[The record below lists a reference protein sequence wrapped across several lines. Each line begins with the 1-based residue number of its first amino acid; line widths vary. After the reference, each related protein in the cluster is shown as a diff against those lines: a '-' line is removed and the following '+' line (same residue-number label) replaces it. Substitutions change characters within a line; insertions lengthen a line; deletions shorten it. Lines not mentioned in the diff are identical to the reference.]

1 MYNFVKFKIKNVNS
15 HGYTLRKL
23 QDMFR
28 IGIIGAGWIA
38 DKMAQAI
45 APFKDMEIYAI
56 ASRSLDKAEEFA
68 KEHGIPVAYGSYAEL
83 VSDPSVDL
91 VYIATPHSHHYE
103 HAMLA
108 LEHGKPVLVE
118 KAFTANAAQ
127 AERLIKVAREKGIF
141 ITEAIWTR
149 YMPMSHKVT
158 EIMESG
164 IIGRPRVLTATLCY
178 MMEEKE
184 RIVRADLCGGAL
196 LDLGVYSLNF
206 ARMYFGTDIV
216 KTVTNC
222 HLGPT
227 GMDMHECISLSY
239 SDGRM
244 ANLQSG
250 ALCLNDRQGI
260 ISGTEGYIRVDNIN
274 CPEVIEVYRNYE
286 LVERYEKPS
295 DMVNG
300 YEYQVLE
307 CRRCLQEGLLESPM
321 MPHDETIS
329 IMRQM
334 DGLRE
339 EWGVKYPYDE

>member
-1 MYNFVKFKIKNVNS
+1 METEKHTF
-15 HGYTLRKL
+15 
-23 QDMFR
+23 MFR
-28 IGIIGAGWIA
+28 LGIIGAGWIA
-38 DKMAQAI
+38 QKMVKAL
-45 APFKDMEIYAI
+45 APLDEVEVYAI
-56 ASRSLDKAEEFA
+56 GSRSLDKAAAFA
-68 KEHGIPVAYGSYAEL
+68 QEHAIPMAYGSYEEL
-83 VSDPSVDL
+83 VCDPLVDL

-108 LEHGKPVLVE
+108 LNHGKHVLVE

-127 AERLIKVAREKGIF
+127 ASDLIATARAKGLF

-149 YMPMSHKVT
+149 YMPLSHKVR

-164 IIGRPRVLTATLCY
+164 VIGEPRVLTATLCY
-178 MMEEKE
+178 MMEFKE
-184 RIVRADLCGGAL
+184 RIVGADLCGGAL
-196 LDLGVYSLNF
+196 LDLGVYALNF

-216 KTVTNC
+216 RTVTNC

-227 GMDMHECISLSY
+227 GMDMHESISLSY
-239 SDGRM
+239 ADGKM
-244 ANLQSG
+244 ANLQAG

-286 LVERYEKPS
+286 LVERHVKPD

-307 CRRCLQEGLLESPM
+307 CMRCIREGLSESPM
-321 MPHDETIS
+321 MPHAETIS
-329 IMRQM
+329 IMKQM
-334 DGLRE
+334 DDLRK
-339 EWGVKYPYDE
+339 EWGVEYPYDK

>member
-1 MYNFVKFKIKNVNS
+1 MDK
-15 HGYTLRKL
+15 TTEKL
-23 QDMFR
+23 LDMFR

-45 APFKDMEIYAI
+45 APFKDIEIYAI
-56 ASRSLDKAEEFA
+56 ASRSLDKAETFA
-68 KEHGIPVAYGSYAEL
+68 KTYGIPVAYGSYTEL
-83 VSDPSVDL
+83 VTDPSVDL
-91 VYIATPHSHHYE
+91 VYIATPHSHHFD

-108 LEHGKPVLVE
+108 IEHGKPVLVE

-127 AERLIKVAREKGIF
+127 AERLIKAAREKDVF

-164 IIGRPRVLTATLCY
+164 VIGKPRVLTATLCY

-216 KTVTNC
+216 KAVSNC

-239 SDGRM
+239 ADGRM

-286 LVERYEKPS
+286 LVARYEKPE

-300 YEYQVLE
+300 YEYQVFE
-307 CRRCLQEGLLESPM
+307 CMRCLQEGLLESPM
-321 MPHDETIS
+321 MPHKETIS

-334 DGLRE
+334 DELRK
-339 EWGVKYPYDE
+339 EWGVNYPYDETI

>member
-1 MYNFVKFKIKNVNS
+1 
-15 HGYTLRKL
+15 
-23 QDMFR
+23 MFR

-38 DKMAQAI
+38 EKMAQAI
-45 APFKDMEIYAI
+45 APLKDVEIYAI
-56 ASRSLDKAEEFA
+56 ASRSAEKAEAFA
-68 KEHGIPVAYGSYAEL
+68 QKYKIPQAYGSYEAMAA
-83 VSDPSVDL
+83 DPAIDL

-103 HAMLA
+103 HSMMA
-108 LEHGKPVLVE
+108 LKHGKPVLVE

-127 AERLIKVAREKGIF
+127 AEKLIRTAEEKGIF

-149 YMPMSHKVT
+149 YMPLSHKVK

-164 IIGRPRVLTATLCY
+164 IIGQPRVITATLCY
-178 MMEEKE
+178 MMEHKE
-184 RIVRADLCGGAL
+184 RIVKPELCGGAL
-196 LDLGVYSLNF
+196 LDLGVYALNF

-216 KTVTNC
+216 RTVSNC

-227 GMDMHECISLSY
+227 GMDMHECISLSFT
-239 SDGRM
+239 DGRM

-260 ISGTEGYIRVDNIN
+260 ISGTEGYIRIDNIN
-274 CPEVIEVYRNYE
+274 CPEVIEVWRNYQLE
-286 LVERYEKPS
+286 ERYTKPE

-307 CRRCLQEGLLESPM
+307 CKRCIEAGLLESPM
-321 MPHDETIS
+321 MPHQETIS

-334 DGLRE
+334 DDLRQ
-339 EWGVKYPYDE
+339 EWGVRYPYDEI